1 MMHSFWI
8 KIMIKARDLNNQ
20 NNESPKYN
28 KDEKEDNIG
37 EVIKISEEL
46 DKPNE
51 LNKDSTDNDYIKIIN
66 DKMKKYKR
74 ELTKSTKSNTIKK
87 NKLNKKKNSIILS
100 KLLILQI
107 KL

>member
-1 MMHSFWI
+1 
-8 KIMIKARDLNNQ
+8 MIKARDLNNQ

-51 LNKDSTDNDYIKIIN
+51 LNKDSIDNDYIKIIN
-66 DKMKKYKR
+66 YKMKKYKR
-74 ELTKSTKSNTIKK
+74 E
-87 NKLNKKKNSIILS
+87 
-100 KLLILQI
+100 
-107 KL
+107 